1 VRPAWQVWLDRH
13 GRLSLLRICA
23 LALLFCPL
31 AKALID
37 AHTIMHG
44 ARPINDM
51 IHRAGFWALLFL
63 GVTLAVMPFRRILR
77 YANLVDVRRML
88 GVGAFCYIA
97 AHLTL
102 FVADQTFDLGKA
114 AYEISHRWYLIVG
127 GTAWLGLATLA
138 ATSTDGMV
146 RRLGP
151 MRWRRL
157 HQIIYGIALLA
168 LIHYFQQ
175 TKADVTVPTF
185 AASLFLWLFAYRLV
199 AWWQEAGELSTVTL
213 IVLSVSVSVLTFVG
227 EAIGISIAYHVSPMR
242 VLEVAFDFDLAIR
255 PGWRVLG
262 AGLVVVAID
271 FGCARWQGR
280 ALRMRTAAAE

>member
-1 VRPAWQVWLDRH
+1 
-13 GRLSLLRICA
+13 
-23 LALLFCPL
+23 
-31 AKALID
+31 
-37 AHTIMHG
+37 MHG

-114 AYEISHRWYLIVG
+114 AYEISHHWYLIVG

-138 ATSTDGMV
+138 ATSTDGMM

-199 AWWQEAGELSTVTL
+199 AWWQEASELSTVTL
-213 IVLSVSVSVLTFVG
+213 IVLSVTVSVLTFVG